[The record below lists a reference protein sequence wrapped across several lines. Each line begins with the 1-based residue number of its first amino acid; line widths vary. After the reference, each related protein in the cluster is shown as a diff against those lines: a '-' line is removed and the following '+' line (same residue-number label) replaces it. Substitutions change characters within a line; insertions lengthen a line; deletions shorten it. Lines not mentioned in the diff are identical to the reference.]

1 MNPNRY
7 QGGGGGPT
15 GSIRRAGG
23 SGGPPL
29 TGHSDKK
36 WGDTTSKAGEVSR
49 VFVGNIDYK
58 ATNCSHIGR
67 SSQFHFIPISH

>member
-15 GSIRRAGG
+15 GSIHRAGN

-29 TGHSDKK
+29 TGHSNKK
-36 WGDTTSKAGEVSR
+36 WGDTTSKSGEVSR
-49 VFVGNIDYK
+49 VFVGNMDYK
-58 ATNCSHIGR
+58 TTNCSDIGR
-67 SSQFHFIPISH
+67 SSQLDFIPIFH